1 MWSFMNESRR
11 MRNQRLKR
19 ELRVRLIY
27 PGVAD
32 FLAET
37 QA

>member
-1 MWSFMNESRR
+1 